1 MANSFLVCVAGRA
14 LSQSPTM
21 CRIATGTQT
30 SMMGTARSLC
40 ARKGLNENIWGY
52 IRHMLRPL
60 LGRHWQVFYLG
71 FRSVH
76 YLYCI
81 ATVPYSVWASCAD
94 GRERAEWL
102 FESCL

>member
-1 MANSFLVCVAGRA
+1 MTNSFLLCVAGRA

-52 IRHMLRPL
+52 IRHAL

-94 GRERAEWL
+94 GHSEWAGWL
-102 FESCL
+102 FVSCL